1 MAFSFDIDKEAN
13 YPVLC
18 LNGNLLER
26 NEATELLE
34 EANEIIANDS
44 KSVIVDLEK
53 LEYMNSSGLNVILTI
68 FTRIRNANGELVI
81 CNVNDKLKKLL
92 VITKLNDVIKQTT
105 TRLEAVQLLVSE
117 KQS

>member
-1 MAFSFDIDKEAN
+1 MSFSFEIDKEAN

-18 LNGNLLER
+18 LKGNLLER
-26 NEATELLE
+26 NEALE
-34 EANEIIANDS
+34 MLDEANKIIANDS
-44 KSVIVDLEK
+44 KNVIVDLEE
-53 LEYMNSSGLNVILTI
+53 LEYMNSSGLNVILNI

-105 TRLEAVQLLVSE
+105 SREEAAQLLASE
-117 KQS
+117 N